1 MTRLML
7 PAGLLLLTSACAS
20 HQINGTIVDR
30 NGQALE
36 RVIITVEPGN
46 VQLVSD
52 QAGAFTIDYLRDD
65 AGERVKL
72 DKKSDYGIEAFK
84 VGYHIAETSIYYK
97 RGELLLEP
105 IVLKEDTIRVTGT
118 EADIDPGQYPDRSQS
133 AGATYE
139 GE

>member
-1 MTRLML
+1 MKRVLVTSV
-7 PAGLLLLTSACAS
+7 LLLATVGCAS
-20 HQINGTIVDR
+20 HQISGTIVDR

-52 QAGAFTIDYLRDD
+52 QAGAFTIDYLRDE

-72 DKKSDYGIEAFK
+72 DKKSDYSVEAFK
-84 VGYHIAETSIYYK
+84 VGYHIADTSLYYK

-105 IVLKEDTIRVTGT
+105 IVLKEDTIRVSGT

-133 AGATYE
+133 SGATYE